1 MPRPTSD
8 VHAFEAHA
16 TDADLDDLR
25 ARLAAA
31 RLPEAETV
39 YRAAP
44 DPRRWEQGVPLAD
57 LVDVVNYWR
66 TGYDW
71 RSFEARLDRI
81 GQFRTTIDDL
91 GIHFL
96 HRRSARADA
105 TPLILTHGWPGSVAE
120 FVDVVDELAD
130 PEDADAPAFHVVVPS
145 LPGFGYSDKPA
156 TTGWGTEKIAAAW
169 VELMGRL
176 GYSKFAAHGGD
187 WGGVITT
194 VLGGRFPAHVLGIHT
209 TFAEAP
215 PGLTTDGL
223 TAAEREWTE
232 ETRDFW
238 RHRAAYAKQQAT
250 RPQTIGYSLVDSPVG
265 LLAWILDKF
274 AEWSDTEDS
283 PFETISR
290 DSILDDVTL
299 YWLTRTGASSARIY
313 YESHNS
319 LDPELRVDVPSAIT
333 MYPRD
338 IEKYPRAVGAGA
350 VPADRPM
357 EGTRKRGT
365 FPVAGG
371 SRVFRR
377 RSAGGPR
384 GRAGRSSV
392 NAAGAAPEPCTP
404 PPRTARRPP
413 SSPPGRAAHRA
424 AARPAAPPVS
434 GSSIARTAPMPAGCA
449 AQPGEEGRVGHRG
462 RHDDERAAS
471 STAVPV
477 RSPSCP
483 PGR

>member
-1 MPRPTSD
+1 MPRLTND
-8 VHAFEAHA
+8 VQACEVHAA
-16 TDADLDDLR
+16 DADLDDLR

-39 YRAAP
+39 HRATP
-44 DPRRWEQGVPLAD
+44 GPHRWEQGVPLAD

-66 TGYDW
+66 TGYNW
-71 RSFEARLDRI
+71 RSFEERLNRI

-96 HRRSARADA
+96 HRRSARTDA
-105 TPLILTHGWPGSVAE
+105 TPLLLTHGWPDSVVR
-120 FVDVVDELAD
+120 FIDVVDELAD
-130 PEDADAPAFHVVVPS
+130 PKDADAPAFHVVVPS

-176 GYSKFAAHGGD
+176 GYGKFAAHGGD
-187 WGGVITT
+187 WGGNITT

-209 TFAEAP
+209 TFAEGP

-223 TAAEREWTE
+223 TTEEREWAE
-232 ETRDFW
+232 DTRDFW

-265 LLAWILDKF
+265 LLAWLLDKF

-290 DSILDDVTL
+290 DRVLDNVTL
-299 YWLTRTGASSARIY
+299 YWLTRTGASAARIY

-338 IEKYPRAVGAGA
+338 TEKCPRVWAQERYRQIVRWRTPETGGHFPSLEVPGYFVKDLQEGLAAVLA
-350 VPADRPM
+350 
-357 EGTRKRGT
+357 
-365 FPVAGG
+365 
-371 SRVFRR
+371 
-377 RSAGGPR
+377 
-384 GRAGRSSV
+384 AGR
-392 NAAGAAPEPCTP
+392 
-404 PPRTARRPP
+404 
-413 SSPPGRAAHRA
+413 
-424 AARPAAPPVS
+424 
-434 GSSIARTAPMPAGCA
+434 
-449 AQPGEEGRVGHRG
+449 
-462 RHDDERAAS
+462 
-471 STAVPV
+471 
-477 RSPSCP
+477 
-483 PGR
+483 

>member
-1 MPRPTSD
+1 MPRPAND
-8 VHAFEAHA
+8 VQAFEAHA

-39 YRAAP
+39 YRSGP

-57 LVDVVNYWR
+57 LVEVVNYWR

-71 RSFEARLDRI
+71 RSFEASLDRI
-81 GQFRTTIDDL
+81 GQFRTTIDEL

-105 TPLILTHGWPGSVAE
+105 TPLILTHGWPGSIAE

-130 PEDADAPAFHVVVPS
+130 PKDADVPAFHVVVPS

-176 GYSKFAAHGGD
+176 GYRKFVAHGGD

-194 VLGGRFPAHVLGIHT
+194 VLGGRFPEHVLGIHT

-223 TAAEREWTE
+223 TAVERQWTE

-238 RHRAAYAKQQAT
+238 HHRAAYAKQQAT
-250 RPQTIGYSLVDSPVG
+250 RPQTIGYSLVDSPIG

-290 DSILDDVTL
+290 DRILDDVTL

-338 IEKYPRAVGAGA
+338 IEKYPRAW
-350 VPADRPM
+350 
-357 EGTRKRGT
+357 
-365 FPVAGG
+365 
-371 SRVFRR
+371 
-377 RSAGGPR
+377 
-384 GRAGRSSV
+384 
-392 NAAGAAPEPCTP
+392 
-404 PPRTARRPP
+404 
-413 SSPPGRAAHRA
+413 
-424 AARPAAPPVS
+424 
-434 GSSIARTAPMPAGCA
+434 
-449 AQPGEEGRVGHRG
+449 AQ
-462 RHDDERAAS
+462 ERYRQIIRW
-471 STAVPV
+471 
-477 RSPSCP
+477 RSPENGGHFPSLEVP
-483 PGR
+483 EYFVKDLQEGLAAVLAANR

>member
-1 MPRPTSD
+1 MPRTTSD
-8 VHAFEAHA
+8 VHVFEAHA
-16 TDADLDDLR
+16 PDADLDDLR
-25 ARLAAA
+25 SRLAAA

-57 LVDVVNYWR
+57 LVDVVHYWR
-66 TGYDW
+66 TEYNW
-71 RSFEARLDRI
+71 RSFEERLNRI

-96 HRRSARADA
+96 HRRSTRADA
-105 TPLILTHGWPGSVAE
+105 TPLILTHGWPDSIVR
-120 FVDVVDELAD
+120 FIDVVDELAD
-130 PEDADAPAFHVVVPS
+130 PKDADAPAFHVVVPS

-176 GYSKFAAHGGD
+176 GYGRFLAHGGD
-187 WGGVITT
+187 WGGNITT

-209 TFAEAP
+209 TFAEGP

-223 TAAEREWTE
+223 TAVEREWAA

-274 AEWSDTEDS
+274 AEWTDTDDS
-283 PFETISR
+283 PFETISI
-290 DSILDDVTL
+290 DSVLDDVTL
-299 YWLTRTGASSARIY
+299 YWLTRTGASAARIY
-313 YESHNS
+313 YESHNA

-338 IEKYPRAVGAGA
+338 VEKAPRAWAQERYRQIVRWSLPESGGHFPSLE
-350 VPADRPM
+350 VPEFFVKDLQ
-357 EGTRKRGT
+357 EGLAE
-365 FPVAGG
+365 VL
-371 SRVFRR
+371 
-377 RSAGGPR
+377 
-384 GRAGRSSV
+384 
-392 NAAGAAPEPCTP
+392 
-404 PPRTARRPP
+404 
-413 SSPPGRAAHRA
+413 A
-424 AARPAAPPVS
+424 AAN
-434 GSSIARTAPMPAGCA
+434 ARL
-449 AQPGEEGRVGHRG
+449 
-462 RHDDERAAS
+462 
-471 STAVPV
+471 
-477 RSPSCP
+477 PSC
-483 PGR
+483 

>member
-8 VHAFEAHA
+8 VQAFEAHA

-25 ARLAAA
+25 VRLAAA

-39 YRAAP
+39 HGAAP
-44 DPRRWEQGVPLAD
+44 GSRRWEQGVPLAD

-71 RSFEARLDRI
+71 RSFEERLDRI
-81 GQFRTTIDDL
+81 GQFRTTIDGL

-105 TPLILTHGWPGSVAE
+105 TPLILTHGWPGSIAE
-120 FVDVVDELAD
+120 FTDVVEELAD
-130 PEDADAPAFHVVVPS
+130 PKDTDAPAFHVVVPS

-169 VELMGRL
+169 VELMRRL
-176 GYSKFAAHGGD
+176 GYSKFVAHGGD
-187 WGGVITT
+187 WGGNITT

-223 TAAEREWTE
+223 TAVEHQWAE

-238 RHRAAYAKQQAT
+238 HHRAAYAKQQAT

-290 DSILDDVTL
+290 DRILDDVTL

-338 IEKYPRAVGAGA
+338 IEK
-350 VPADRPM
+350 
-357 EGTRKRGT
+357 
-365 FPVAGG
+365 
-371 SRVFRR
+371 S
-377 RSAGGPR
+377 
-384 GRAGRSSV
+384 
-392 NAAGAAPEPCTP
+392 
-404 PPRTARRPP
+404 PRTW
-413 SSPPGRAAHRA
+413 
-424 AARPAAPPVS
+424 
-434 GSSIARTAPMPAGCA
+434 
-449 AQPGEEGRVGHRG
+449 AQ
-462 RHDDERAAS
+462 ERYRQI
-471 STAVPV
+471 VRW
-477 RSPSCP
+477 RSPETGGHFPSLEVP
-483 PGR
+483 EYFVKDLQEGLAAVLAANR

>member
-1 MPRPTSD
+1 MPRPSSD
-8 VHAFEAHA
+8 VQAFEVHA

-25 ARLAAA
+25 GRLATA

-39 YRAAP
+39 HHAP
-44 DPRRWEQGVPLAD
+44 PGPRRWEQGVPLAD
-57 LVDVVNYWR
+57 LVGVVNYWR

-81 GQFRTTIDDL
+81 GQFRTTIDGL

-105 TPLILTHGWPGSVAE
+105 TPLILTHGWPGSIAE
-120 FVDVVDELAD
+120 FTDVVDELAD
-130 PEDADAPAFHVVVPS
+130 PKDADAPAFHVVVPS
-145 LPGFGYSDKPA
+145 LPGFGYSDRPA
-156 TTGWGTEKIAAAW
+156 ATGWGTERIAAAW

-176 GYSKFAAHGGD
+176 GYGKFLAHGGD

-194 VLGGRFPAHVLGIHT
+194 TLGGRFPEHVLGIHT

-223 TAAEREWTE
+223 TAVERGWTE

-283 PFETISR
+283 PFETISI
-290 DSILDDVTL
+290 DSVLDDVTL
-299 YWLTRTGASSARIY
+299 YWLTRTGASAARIY
-313 YESHNS
+313 YESHKS
-319 LDPELRVDVPSAIT
+319 LDPALRVDVPSAIT

-338 IEKYPRAVGAGA
+338 IEK
-350 VPADRPM
+350 
-357 EGTRKRGT
+357 
-365 FPVAGG
+365 
-371 SRVFRR
+371 
-377 RSAGGPR
+377 
-384 GRAGRSSV
+384 
-392 NAAGAAPEPCTP
+392 C
-404 PPRTARRPP
+404 PRTWARERYRRIVRWTEPETGGHFPSLEVPEYFVKDLREGLAAVLAARR
-413 SSPPGRAAHRA
+413 
-424 AARPAAPPVS
+424 
-434 GSSIARTAPMPAGCA
+434 
-449 AQPGEEGRVGHRG
+449 
-462 RHDDERAAS
+462 
-471 STAVPV
+471 
-477 RSPSCP
+477 
-483 PGR
+483 

>member
-1 MPRPTSD
+1 MSSPSSD
-8 VHAFEAHA
+8 VHVCETRA
-16 TDADLDDLR
+16 TDAELGDLW

-39 YRAAP
+39 HPAAP
-44 DPRRWEQGVPLAD
+44 GPRRWEQGVPLAD
-57 LVDVVNYWR
+57 LVDLVDYWR
-66 TGYDW
+66 DGYDW

-81 GQFRTTIDDL
+81 GQFRTTVDGL

-96 HRRSARADA
+96 HRRSPRADA
-105 TPLILTHGWPGSVAE
+105 TPLIVTHGWPGSIAE

-130 PEDADAPAFHVVVPS
+130 PRDADAPAFHVVVPS

-176 GYSKFAAHGGD
+176 GYGTFVAHGGD
-187 WGGVITT
+187 WGGNITT
-194 VLGGRFPAHVLGIHT
+194 VLGGRFPEHVLGIHT

-215 PGLTTDGL
+215 PGLTADGL
-223 TAAEREWTE
+223 TAVEREWTE

-250 RPQTIGYSLVDSPVG
+250 RPQTIGYALVDSPVG

-290 DSILDDVTL
+290 DRVLDDVTL
-299 YWLTRTGASSARIY
+299 YWLTRTGASAARIY

-319 LDPELRVDVPSAIT
+319 LDPGLRVDVPSAVT

-338 IEKYPRAVGAGA
+338 VEKCPRPWAQERYRRIVRWAS
-350 VPADRPM
+350 P
-357 EGTRKRGT
+357 E
-365 FPVAGG
+365 AGG
-371 SRVFRR
+371 HFPSLEVPDYFVKDLRE
-377 RSAGGPR
+377 GL
-384 GRAGRSSV
+384 
-392 NAAGAAPEPCTP
+392 AAVL
-404 PPRTARRPP
+404 
-413 SSPPGRAAHRA
+413 AAHR
-424 AARPAAPPVS
+424 
-434 GSSIARTAPMPAGCA
+434 
-449 AQPGEEGRVGHRG
+449 
-462 RHDDERAAS
+462 
-471 STAVPV
+471 
-477 RSPSCP
+477 
-483 PGR
+483 